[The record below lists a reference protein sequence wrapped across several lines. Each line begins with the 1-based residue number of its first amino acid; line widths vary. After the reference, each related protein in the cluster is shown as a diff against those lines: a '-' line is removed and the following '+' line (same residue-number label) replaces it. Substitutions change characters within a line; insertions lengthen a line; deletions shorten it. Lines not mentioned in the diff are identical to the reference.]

1 MRNASGQK
9 GEMSDNVKKA
19 NRNAYGISNTK
30 PVSGK
35 FLEPVS
41 CCSRAK
47 QCNGKEMYKK
57 VCCTCKIDIL
67 QIRSIAVFFC
77 RSRCLRRLT
86 LHDFMLCL
94 SKL

>member
-1 MRNASGQK
+1 MLAASK
-9 GEMSDNVKKA
+9 AKMSDNVKKA

-67 QIRSIAVFFC
+67 QIRSIAVFFFFAVLVAFC
-77 RSRCLRRLT
+77 RLT